1 MVRYTGPKNL
11 IIKSLGN
18 LPGFKVIK
26 EQYVQLQIKESQLP
40 KGSKKSSDYGLRLKE
55 KQKIKYNYGIS
66 EPQLYRYVKK
76 IQYLPIRTQYDLLNL
91 IELRLDTIV
100 YNFGFTKTIA
110 SARQLI
116 NHGKIFVN
124 AKRVTIASFICTNKD
139 IIFVKFTKK
148 QKELL
153 VSSFTGIPNHLIK
166 LTEDCGQ
173 LISDKITSFQ
183 LKIDEQLVI
192 EFYSKR

>member
-1 MVRYTGPKNL
+1 MVRYTGPKNS

-18 LPGFKVIK
+18 LPGFKIIK
-26 EQYVQLQIKESQLP
+26 DQHVQLNSKESQLMT
-40 KGSKKSSDYGLRLKE
+40 GLKKSSDYGLRLKE

-76 IQYLPIRTQYDLLNL
+76 IQYLSTRTQYDLLNL

-124 AKRVTIASFICTNKD
+124 SKRVTIASFICTDKD

-153 VSSFTGIPNHLIK
+153 GSSFVGIPNHLIK

-173 LISDKITSFQ
+173 LKSDQITSFK

>member
-18 LPGFKVIK
+18 LPGFKVIR
-26 EQYVQLQIKESQLP
+26 EQYVKLPIKESQLT
-40 KGSKKSSDYGLRLKE
+40 KRIKKSSDYGLRLKE

-100 YNFGFTKTIA
+100 YNLGFTSTIA

-124 AKRVTIASFICTNKD
+124 AKRVTIANFICTNKD

-148 QKELL
+148 QKELF
-153 VSSFTGIPNHLIK
+153 VSSFIGIPNHLIK

-173 LISDKITSFQ
+173 LISDKITSFK
-183 LKIDEQLVI
+183 LKIEEQLVI